1 MRHLSAPWFAENIP
15 GGFVVRDAE
24 RKPVAYVYGHDG
36 RAAIR
41 GSPRAR

>member
-1 MRHLSAPWFAENIP
+1 MRHLSTPWFAENIP

-36 RAAIR
+36 V
-41 GSPRAR
+41 GKPGVPRAE